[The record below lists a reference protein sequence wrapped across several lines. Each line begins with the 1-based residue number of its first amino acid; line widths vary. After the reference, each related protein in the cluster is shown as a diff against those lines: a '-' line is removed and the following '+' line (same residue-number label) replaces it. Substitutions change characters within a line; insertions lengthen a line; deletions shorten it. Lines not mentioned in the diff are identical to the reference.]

1 MPCFANSLI
10 FWNQNTKGKLIRT
23 SHFMKE
29 DLKVYND
36 ALQLVGNTPLIKLNR
51 ITKDLTGDFY
61 AKVEA
66 FNPGHSTK
74 DRIALYIIEE
84 AERKGILK
92 PGDTII
98 ETTSGNT
105 GFSIAMVSVIK
116 GYECILAVS
125 SKSSADKIDM
135 LKSLGAK
142 VYVCPAHVSA
152 DDPRSYY
159 EVAKRLHQ
167 EIKGSVY
174 INQYF
179 NELNIDAHYNT
190 TGPEIWKQ
198 TEGEIT
204 HLVACSG
211 TGGTISGTARF
222 LKEQNPDIQII
233 GIDAYG
239 SVLKK
244 YHETREFDENEIYP
258 YRIEGLGKNL
268 IPTATDFDVIDRFVK
283 VSDEESAHTARMI
296 SKTEGLFVGYT
307 SGAAFQGVKQL
318 AEEEIFDANSKVVI
332 IFPDHG
338 SRYMSKIYSDDWMQ
352 EQGFSDSENLVDA
365 EKIQYIK

>member
-1 MPCFANSLI
+1 M
-10 FWNQNTKGKLIRT
+10 R
-23 SHFMKE
+23 E
-29 DLKVYND
+29 DLQVYD
-36 ALQLVGNTPLIKLNR
+36 HVLQLIGNTPLLKLNN
-51 ITKDLTGDFY
+51 ITRKLKGEFF

-74 DRIALYIIEE
+74 DRIALHIIEE
-84 AERKGILK
+84 AEKKGILK
-92 PGDTII
+92 PGNTII

-105 GFSIAMVSVIK
+105 GFSIAMVSIIK

-135 LKSLGAK
+135 LRAMGAK
-142 VYVCPAHVSA
+142 VYVCPANVSA

-159 EVAKRLHQ
+159 QVAKRMHE

-179 NELNIDAHYNT
+179 NDLNIEAHYLT

-198 TEGEIT
+198 TEGKIT

-211 TGGTISGTARF
+211 TGGTISGTARY
-222 LKEQNPDIQII
+222 LKEKNPKIRII
-233 GIDAYG
+233 GIDAFG

-244 YHETREFDENEIYP
+244 YHETKEFDADEIYP

-268 IPTATDFDVIDRFVK
+268 IPTATDFEIIDKFIK
-283 VSDEESAHTARMI
+283 VTDEASAHTTREIA
-296 SKTEGLFVGYT
+296 KTEGLFVGYT
-307 SGAAFQGVKQL
+307 SGAAMQGVKQL
-318 AEEEIFDANSKVVI
+318 AEDGEFKKNSRVVI

-338 SRYMSKIYSDDWMQ
+338 SRYMSKVFSEEWMQ
-352 EQGFSDSENLVDA
+352 GQGFFDSKTENSTQRI
-365 EKIQYIK
+365 EFIK